1 MKPVAPPTPRAA
13 PPARWAPLLAG
24 VVVVLTGFA
33 AYHNSF
39 SGPFIFDDKP
49 VILEN
54 PTLRHF
60 SAALSPPQGGMTV
73 SGRPMLNL
81 SLAINY
87 ALGGTDV
94 RGYHALNLTIHVLAG
109 LALFG
114 IVRQTLL
121 RPALRERFGAAALP
135 LALAVAMLW
144 TVHPLQTQA
153 VTYVVQRAESLMG
166 LFYLL
171 TLYCFVRGTDQGRS
185 VFWPV
190 ASVACCLLG
199 MATKEVMVSAPL
211 MVLLYDRTFVAGSF
225 REACQ
230 QRWQFYLGLAA
241 TWLLL
246 GWLVF
251 STGGNRGGT
260 AGFNVGV
267 GWWAYALTQFEAVA
281 HYLRLSFWP
290 HPLVFEYGT
299 FWVQH
304 AGEVAPS
311 VILVVLLVAGTAIAL
326 WRWPAIGFLGAWFF
340 AMLAPTSL
348 VPGTLQMIVEYRMY
362 LSLAAVIVPIVLGLY
377 LLAGKK
383 SAVVFLALAA
393 GLGCATAR
401 RNEDYRSAVSI
412 WTDTATKRPDNPI
425 AHNNLGNALR
435 EDGQITQAMAHY
447 QEALRLK
454 PDYAEA
460 HNNLGIALEKMRQT
474 PEAMSEYETALRLK
488 PDYPEAHNNLGVA
501 LAGQR
506 RLPEAIAHFEAA
518 LQLNPD
524 YAGAHNSLGIALASQ
539 GRLPEAIAHF
549 ETAVRLKP
557 DYPEAQNNL
566 GIALMNFPGRLSEAM
581 VHFEAALRLKPGIEP
596 AQQAVEQWQMS
607 HR

>member
-1 MKPVAPPTPRAA
+1 
-13 PPARWAPLLAG
+13 
-24 VVVVLTGFA
+24 VVLAAFA

-54 PTLRHF
+54 STIRHLW
-60 SAALSPPQGGMTV
+60 SALLPPPGGMTV

-94 RGYHALNLTIHVLAG
+94 GTYHALNLAIHVLAG
-109 LALFG
+109 LALLG
-114 IVRQTLL
+114 IVRRTLL

-135 LALAVAMLW
+135 LALAVAVLW
-144 TVHPLQTQA
+144 IVHPLQTQA

-171 TLYCFVRGTDQGRS
+171 TLYCFVRSVDQGRS
-185 VFWPV
+185 VFWPL
-190 ASVACCLLG
+190 AAVACCLLG

-211 MVLLYDRTFVAGSF
+211 MVLLYDRTFGAGSF
-225 REACQ
+225 REACR
-230 QRWQFYLGLAA
+230 QRWRLYLGLAA

-246 GWLVF
+246 GYLVF

-267 GWWAYALTQFEAVA
+267 SWWAYALTQFEAVA

-299 FWVQH
+299 FWVQR
-304 AGEVAPS
+304 AGEVAPAA
-311 VILVVLLVAGTAIAL
+311 IIVVLLVAGTVIAL

-377 LLAGKK
+377 LLAGRK

-393 GLGCATAR
+393 GLGWATAR
-401 RNEDYRSAVSI
+401 RNEDYRSAVAI
-412 WTDTATKRPDNPI
+412 WADTTAKRPDNPI

-435 EDGQITQAMAHY
+435 EDGRLTEAMAHY

-454 PDYAEA
+454 SDYPEA

-474 PEAMSEYETALRLK
+474 PEAMAEYETALRLK

-549 ETAVRLKP
+549 EAAVRLKP

-566 GIALMNFPGRLSEAM
+566 GIALMNSPGRLSEAM

-596 AQQAVEQWQMS
+596 AQQAVEQWQAAQ
-607 HR
+607 R